1 MRLVA
6 VAGYSGEP
14 PSELAKACT
23 RFVDLLAE
31 RCGRGVALLLGGYWG
46 VMRIVADRAI
56 QRGLTVVIMSPLER
70 EDTEFPEECIVI
82 RTGASYRLR
91 SVFLARA
98 CDVLVALGGASG
110 TMQEIITAYCEG
122 KPVLVLKSGLDT
134 DRLEPLAP
142 YIDRRALTRVEFFLT
157 PEGLVDRLV
166 EILGCGES

>member
-14 PSELAKACT
+14 PNELARACT

-31 RCGRGVALLLGGYWG
+31 RCGKSVALLLGGYWG
-46 VMRIVADRAI
+46 VMRIVVDRAL
-56 QRGLTVVIMSPLER
+56 QRGLTVVVMPPLER
-70 EDTEFPEECIVI
+70 EDTAFPEGCIVI
-82 RTGASYRLR
+82 RTGTSYRVR

-98 CDVLVALGGASG
+98 CDALVALGGASG

-122 KPVLVLKSGLDT
+122 KPVLVLRSGLDT
-134 DRLEPLAP
+134 DRLEALAP

-157 PEGLVDRLV
+157 PEGLVDRLAEV
-166 EILGCGES
+166 LGCGKG